1 MEKVGKE
8 AVSEEIEGKK
18 LNPMTQKLLETL
30 KQIRQEKET
39 TEKDIKKISFLSDEI
54 NPNEVDKSRVKMSAA
69 ERALERMRNPTR
81 KTIDENKTKTTG
93 FTKSV
98 DDMGIGR

>member
-1 MEKVGKE
+1 
-8 AVSEEIEGKK
+8 
-18 LNPMTQKLLETL
+18 
-30 KQIRQEKET
+30 
-39 TEKDIKKISFLSDEI
+39 
-54 NPNEVDKSRVKMSAA
+54 MSAA